1 MYSVVPLWWCWC
13 VLRGLQPYSHSS
25 NVQDL
30 AGWIL
35 KSPLTKKNDLE
46 LTHGLPQVPRVPGLR
61 SRTFRTPLI
70 TWGTGMPR
78 GGPHLSKC
86 GLKSSGI
93 QGPWDPTESKGSSW
107 AFTLFARGCQRNN
120 DPLMKSTSAQQEN
133 EKCTLPRIRSKHQKP
148 PPKASW
154 CSCCLEFAN
163 KAFHDTLGIWR
174 ELWEIMPYP
183 WRIAIRQDGFTE
195 QMQHIHAVTDVQSE
209 KSKIRAFLSE
219 SIGVAWASSNG
230 SRMEA
235 APWWRRIREMMQYPF
250 GSYAADVWSKGL
262 FMGWMLVEWMILTC
276 WSSLNHGGRRP
287 GQWCEKSW
295 RTNG

>member
-1 MYSVVPLWWCWC
+1 M
-13 VLRGLQPYSHSS
+13 
-25 NVQDL
+25 
-30 AGWIL
+30 
-35 KSPLTKKNDLE
+35 E
-46 LTHGLPQVPRVPGLR
+46 LTVPYKILCIGSQNAPSFDDPQIHKSNDHINIPKDH
-61 SRTFRTPLI
+61 
-70 TWGTGMPR
+70 MPAAS
-78 GGPHLSKC
+78 HLSF
-86 GLKSSGI
+86 
-93 QGPWDPTESKGSSW
+93 ES
-107 AFTLFARGCQRNN
+107 N
-120 DPLMKSTSAQQEN
+120 
-133 EKCTLPRIRSKHQKP
+133 
-148 PPKASW
+148 ASV
-154 CSCCLEFAN
+154 
-163 KAFHDTLGIWR
+163 G
-174 ELWEIMPYP
+174 
-183 WRIAIRQDGFTE
+183 AI
-195 QMQHIHAVTDVQSE
+195 IHAVTDVQSE